1 MIVNRLPQKLA
12 EQGLSIREL
21 ARRTGVTYSTIWA
34 VVHGERR
41 SVQLEVLEAI
51 CLVLTIQ
58 PGDIYVVVSG
68 DGKPVT
74 NPDIAPSFEEKKE
87 KLEKQNLTDRGAQ
100 IQERQKR
107 RPGGPANDW
116 RSW

>member
-1 MIVNRLPQKLA
+1 MIINRLPQILA
-12 EQGLSIREL
+12 EQSLSIREL

-41 SVQLEVLEAI
+41 SVQLEVLEVI

-58 PGDIYVVVSG
+58 PGDIYVIVSG
-68 DGKPVT
+68 DGLPVPKT
-74 NPDIAPSFEEKKE
+74 TLALSFEEKKG
-87 KLEKQNLTDRGAQ
+87 KLDRQDLTDRGAQ
-100 IQERQKR
+100 IQAGQKQ
-107 RPGGPANDW
+107 RPGEPVNDW